1 MIIKYFFVVK
11 STKNTLVLIP
21 GGAETGDR
29 RQPGG
34 RLSAGLRRPQKA
46 NDSRLCP
53 RLSAVEGKNYSLLPV
68 DP

>member
-1 MIIKYFFVVK
+1 M
-11 STKNTLVLIP
+11 VLIP

-68 DP
+68 DPWHFGTDPDPRIRTSD